1 MAKAYISASK
11 RVGSVGG
18 ETYSIVKGQ
27 TIVKAKPVQVA
38 NPRTNAQMR
47 QRSIFIDAVRFYSHA
62 LQAFF
67 KFAFQ
72 GKKSFESDYNAF
84 MRLNANNGINITKT
98 MSDDAEFPALGN
110 WQLTQGTL
118 TSARVS
124 FVEQTDTSTPALA
137 IGTGHS
143 AMTKVG
149 QLSAHLKSVYGLM
162 EGDIVTLVSVLTSL
176 GDIDVANLLPAY
188 VSMQER
194 GWVLRQFAIDSTS
207 EESLQSV
214 GFADIAEADT
224 NALFLPMTSAVAGG
238 CAVVFSRNT
247 PEGVKTCDTHLVN
260 NAKALAILEKMR
272 LPSTIER
279 VLADWGATGE
289 AILQG
294 ALVQ

>member
-62 LQAFF
+62 LQSFF
-67 KFAFQ
+67 KFAFM

-84 MRLNANNGINITKT
+84 MRVNASNGIHITKA
-98 MSDDAEFPALGN
+98 MSHDANFPALGN
-110 WQLTQGTL
+110 WQITQGSL
-118 TSARVS
+118 PEASVSIVESSSA
-124 FVEQTDTSTPALA
+124 STPALA
-137 IGTGHS
+137 IGDTHPAITTIGE
-143 AMTKVG
+143 
-149 QLSAHLKSVYGLM
+149 LSAQLKAIYGVL
-162 EGDIVTLVSVLTSL
+162 EGDIVTLVSVQTRLE
-176 GDIDVANLLPAY
+176 DIDVSTLKPTYLTGL
-188 VSMQER
+188 VD
-194 GWVLRQFAIDSTS
+194 GWIIKQFIIDSTS
-207 EESLQSV
+207 EEAISSV
-214 GFADIAEADT
+214 GFSSIAEGQE
-224 NALFLPMTSAVAGG
+224 NALFTSMPAQAAGG
-238 CAVVFSRNT
+238 AAVVFSRNT
-247 PEGVKTCDTHLVN
+247 PEGVKVCDSFLIN

-272 LPSTIER
+272 LTSTIEK